1 MIELKVRVKNW
12 GNSLGIILPKST
24 GIKENQEVIVHIAPA
39 RETTTVKDIFGAG
52 RLKKPVAELMR
63 EIDAELD

>member
-1 MIELKVRVKNW
+1 MIELRAKVKSW

-24 GIKENQEVIVHIAPA
+24 GVKENQDVIVHITPA
-39 RETTTVKDIFGAG
+39 RRGTRVKDILGKAK
-52 RLKKPVAELMR
+52 LKKPVAQLMK

>member
-1 MIELKVRVKNW
+1 MIELRAKVKSW

-24 GIKENQEVIVHIAPA
+24 GIQENQDVIVHIAPA
-39 RETTTVKDIFGAG
+39 RETTKVKDIFGEG
-52 RLKKPVAELMR
+52 RLRKPVAELMK